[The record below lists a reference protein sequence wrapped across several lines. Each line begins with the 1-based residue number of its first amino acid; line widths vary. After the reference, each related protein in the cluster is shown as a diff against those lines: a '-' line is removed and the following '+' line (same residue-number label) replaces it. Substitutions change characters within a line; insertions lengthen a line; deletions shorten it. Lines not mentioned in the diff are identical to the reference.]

1 MRKQNAHPQASVR
14 VIKLYTSHNNKL
26 KDLWIKYIYS
36 ELVRHFE
43 SDVNYTT
50 CLEMAYANILGKV
63 DLKGYFLSLKNVL
76 REISLRFYLR
86 TESVKLKIKTVATI
100 KLREDVRLDTSKP
113 FILNGQLE
121 EFCQIYLFNK
131 SIYNNA
137 LFTQH
142 CQETFK

>member
-1 MRKQNAHPQASVR
+1 
-14 VIKLYTSHNNKL
+14 
-26 KDLWIKYIYS
+26 
-36 ELVRHFE
+36 
-43 SDVNYTT
+43 
-50 CLEMAYANILGKV
+50 MAYANILGKV

-86 TESVKLKIKTVATI
+86 TESIKLKIKTVATI